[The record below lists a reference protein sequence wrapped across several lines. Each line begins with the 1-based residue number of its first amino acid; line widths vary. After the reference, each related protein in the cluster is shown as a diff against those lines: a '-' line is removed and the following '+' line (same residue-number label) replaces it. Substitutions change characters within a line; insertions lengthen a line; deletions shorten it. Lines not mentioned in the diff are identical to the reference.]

1 MNNHDQKQSLANV
14 HSSIS
19 TENKTGWRRLLAF
32 IGPAYLISVGY
43 MDPGNWATDL
53 AGGSAFGYKLI
64 WVLFVSNMIALLLQS
79 LSARLGIVRGL
90 DLAQASKNAYPKYI
104 NFCLYLLAQIA
115 IIACDL
121 AEIIGMAIGLKLLFH
136 LPLIWG
142 VSLTLTDTVLMLFLM
157 NKGMRKLE
165 SFIICMIFII
175 GISFLVEMFIVKP
188 DFVEVAKGFI
198 PGNLFKGDKISQQ
211 MLYIAIGIIGATVM
225 PHNLYL
231 HSSLVQTRKINRSD
245 NGIRTA
251 LKFNLVDTSV
261 ALNLAFFVN
270 AAILI
275 LAAGA
280 FFRNGYF
287 QVAEIQD
294 AYKLLEHIFGKIA
307 PTLFAIALIASGQ
320 SSTITGTLAGQII
333 MEGHINLRIEP
344 WLRRLLTRLLA
355 IMPAMFTIIYFG
367 ENGLGKLIILS
378 QVVLSLQLGFAVVP
392 LIHFTSDR
400 KRMGHFAISAK
411 VKILAWACALL
422 ILALNAKLVIDQLND
437 WIKEYSN
444 ATIWIYGLVFPLT
457 LGIGLLLV
465 YVFLRPLLFKHY
477 DTPAQV
483 PHGLASAI
491 TDLSPVT
498 YKMIGITI
506 DFSKNDK
513 DTIRHAIMQGGKKA
527 EYRLIHVVETAGARY
542 YGTEVLDHE
551 TQSDVDNLET
561 YVSSMKEL
569 GYKAGGKI
577 GFGTAASSIAHI
589 VKQEDIDFLVMG
601 SHGHRALKDLVFG
614 TTVNSVRHLV
624 NVPVLVVKPQN
635 K

>member
-1 MNNHDQKQSLANV
+1 MSSEQKQQSLSNV

-43 MDPGNWATDL
+43 MDPGNWATDI

-64 WVLFVSNMIALLLQS
+64 WVLFVSNLIALLLQS

-90 DLAQASKNAYPKYI
+90 DLAQASKNAYPRFI
-104 NFCLYLLAQIA
+104 NFCLYILAQIA

-121 AEIIGMAIGLKLLFH
+121 AEIIGMAIGLQLLFH

-157 NKGMRKLE
+157 NRGMRKLE
-165 SFIICMIFII
+165 SFIISMIAII
-175 GISFLVEMFIVKP
+175 GLSFFVEMFIVHP
-188 DFVEVAKGFI
+188 DVMEIAKGFI
-198 PGNLFKGDKISQQ
+198 PTNLFKKDAVTQQ
-211 MLYIAIGIIGATVM
+211 MLYITIGIIGATVM

-231 HSSLVQTRKINRSD
+231 HSSLVQTRQINRSD
-245 NGIRTA
+245 EGLKTAIR
-251 LKFNLVDTSV
+251 FNLFDTSI
-261 ALNLAFFVN
+261 ALNLAFLVN

-287 QVAEIQD
+287 EVAEIKD
-294 AYKLLEHIFGKIA
+294 AYKLLGHIFGKIA
-307 PTLFAIALIASGQ
+307 PMLFAIALIASGQ

-355 IMPAMFTIIYFG
+355 IVPAMFTIIYFG
-367 ENGLGKLIILS
+367 EDGLGKLIILS

-400 KRMGHFAISAK
+400 KRMGKFAIGPK
-411 VKILAWACALL
+411 VKILAWACAIL
-422 ILALNAKLVIDQLND
+422 ILGLNGKLVVDQLQD
-437 WIKEYSN
+437 WLKQYPN
-444 ATIWIYGLVFPLT
+444 MAAVIYGLVVPISA
-457 LGIGLLLV
+457 GIAALLI
-465 YVFLRPLLFKHY
+465 YVFLRPILFKHK
-477 DTPAQV
+477 DMPAQV
-483 PHGLASAI
+483 PHGLATSI
-491 TDLSPVT
+491 TDLAPIS
-498 YKMIGITI
+498 YKKIGITI

-513 DTIRHAIMQGGKKA
+513 DCIRHAIMQGGKA
-527 EYRLIHVVETAGARY
+527 AHYVLIHVVETAGARY
-542 YGTEVLDHE
+542 YGTEVMDHE
-551 TQSDVDNLET
+551 TQSDVDNLEK

-569 GYKAGGKI
+569 GYKAKSHI
-577 GFGTAASSIAHI
+577 GFGRAAKSIAQIVNDEHI
-589 VKQEDIDFLVMG
+589 EFLVMG
-601 SHGHRALKDLVFG
+601 SHGHKAIKDLIFG
-614 TTVNSVRHLV
+614 TTVNSVRHKV
-624 NVPVLVVKPQN
+624 NIPVLVVKPQ
-635 K
+635 

>member
-1 MNNHDQKQSLANV
+1 MSSEHKQQSLSNV

-43 MDPGNWATDL
+43 MDPGNWATDI

-64 WVLFVSNMIALLLQS
+64 WVLFVSNLIALLLQS

-90 DLAQASKNAYPKYI
+90 DLAQASKNAYPRFI
-104 NFCLYLLAQIA
+104 NFCLYILAQIA

-121 AEIIGMAIGLKLLFH
+121 AEIIGMAIGLQLLFH

-157 NKGMRKLE
+157 NRGMRKLE
-165 SFIICMIFII
+165 SFIISMIAII
-175 GISFLVEMFIVKP
+175 GLSFFVEMFIVHP
-188 DFVEVAKGFI
+188 DVMEIAKGFI
-198 PGNLFKGDKISQQ
+198 PTNLFKKDAVTQQ
-211 MLYIAIGIIGATVM
+211 MLYITIGIIGATVM

-231 HSSLVQTRKINRSD
+231 HSSLVQTRQINRSD
-245 NGIRTA
+245 EGLKTAIR
-251 LKFNLVDTSV
+251 FNLFDTSI
-261 ALNLAFFVN
+261 ALNLAFLVN

-287 QVAEIQD
+287 EVAEIKD
-294 AYKLLEHIFGKIA
+294 AYKLLGHIFGRVA

-355 IMPAMFTIIYFG
+355 IVPAMFTIIYFG
-367 ENGLGKLIILS
+367 DDGLGKLIILS
-378 QVVLSLQLGFAVVP
+378 QVVLSLQLGFAVIP

-400 KRMGHFAISAK
+400 KRMGKFAIGP
-411 VKILAWACALL
+411 KIKMLAWACAIL
-422 ILALNAKLVIDQLND
+422 ILGLNGKLVVDQLQD
-437 WIKEYSN
+437 WIKQYPN
-444 ATIWIYGLVFPLT
+444 TVVVIYGLVVPVT
-457 LGIGLLLV
+457 LAIAALLI
-465 YVFLRPLLFKHY
+465 YVFLRPILFKHK
-477 DTPAQV
+477 DMPAQV
-483 PHGLASAI
+483 PHGLATAI
-491 TDLSPVT
+491 TDLAPIS
-498 YKMIGITI
+498 YKKIGITI

-513 DTIRHAIMQGGKKA
+513 DCIRHAIMQGGKVA
-527 EYRLIHVVETAGARY
+527 HYVLIHVVETAGASY
-542 YGTEVLDHE
+542 YGTEVMDHE
-551 TQSDVDNLET
+551 TQSDVDNLEQ

-569 GYKAGGKI
+569 GYKAESRI
-577 GFGTAASSIAHI
+577 GFGRAAKSIAQIVNDEHI
-589 VKQEDIDFLVMG
+589 EFLVMG
-601 SHGHRALKDLVFG
+601 SHGHKAIKDLIFG
-614 TTVNSVRHLV
+614 TTVNSVRHKV
-624 NVPVLVVKPQN
+624 NIPVLVVKPQ
-635 K
+635 